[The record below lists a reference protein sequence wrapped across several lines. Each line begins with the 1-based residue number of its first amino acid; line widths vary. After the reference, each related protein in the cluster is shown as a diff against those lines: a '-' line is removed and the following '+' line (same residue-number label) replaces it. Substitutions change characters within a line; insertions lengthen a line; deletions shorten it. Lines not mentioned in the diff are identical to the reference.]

1 MKKPLPPNTTGSPG
15 PRRPEPTRQE
25 VLDIAAVLQGRQRA
39 RLARL
44 TPAGRLR
51 KWGSF

>member
-1 MKKPLPPNTTGSPG
+1 MKRPLPPNTTGSPG

-25 VLDIAAVLQGRQRA
+25 VLDIAAALQAHQRA